1 MVILS
6 MKIIGEFQCFS
17 VIAIIWI
24 YVPYYE
30 WSNKL
35 EQAKIP
41 AMVSEEQ
48 IQKALA
54 RKKVGMPAIIP
65 QSSTPAIAGS
75 ACFTEAEVQTY
86 LSTHPF
92 PDRSVSIVD
101 GGSQTIQSIQFMT
114 MKDARIITKSHE
126 ISSDPDAIVCLV
138 TLYGPFSLSI
148 GAPPPYLQLR
158 GWRFPS
164 IIDIVYEVFDG
175 QTGNLL
181 SSPIP
186 ARLIPSTVS

>member
-1 MVILS
+1 MLLS
-6 MKIIGEFQCFS
+6 DLPLSTNG
-17 VIAIIWI
+17 
-24 YVPYYE
+24 
-30 WSNKL
+30 SNKL
-35 EQAKIP
+35 EQAKLP

-54 RKKVGMPAIIP
+54 RKKVGVPAITP
-65 QSSTPAIAGS
+65 QSSTPVIAGS
-75 ACFTEAEVQTY
+75 ACFTEAEVRTY
-86 LSTHPF
+86 ISTHPF
-92 PDRSVSIVD
+92 LDRSVSIVD

-114 MKDARIITKSHE
+114 MRDARIITKAYE
-126 ISSDPDAIVCLV
+126 NFSDSNAIVCLV
-138 TLYGPFSLSI
+138 TLYGPFLLSI

-164 IIDIVYEVFDG
+164 TIDIVYEMFDG

-186 ARLIPSTVS
+186 ARLIQPPVS